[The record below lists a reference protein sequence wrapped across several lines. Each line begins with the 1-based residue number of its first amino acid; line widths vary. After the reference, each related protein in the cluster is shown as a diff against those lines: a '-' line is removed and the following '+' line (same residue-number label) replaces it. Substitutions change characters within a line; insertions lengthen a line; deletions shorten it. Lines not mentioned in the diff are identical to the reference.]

1 MVLTKRECQCRRR
14 REAPIC
20 IRYAVTDISHII
32 QGIRSITIPSVHF
45 GVSRQ
50 AQGIIWEL
58 NAHLQV
64 LQVNIVVLVIRCCC
78 MIICGSQSNVV
89 IDNLK
94 SAGIRHPL
102 VFQYG
107 QPQIPVWPV
116 GLQECDNQL
125 VKQRYFGP
133 AKVLH
138 PIWRKLL
145 LLDQFRVLIPGY
157 FKPAGII
164 PGYPVK
170 HHGHAIAGLKPV
182 KGDRYHWRYPKVPI
196 LATQGRTDIPILP
209 MLQHIW
215 HVTVCPIHLS
225 VAGQAVSV
233 GGHVLFI
240 AC

>member
-1 MVLTKRECQCRRR
+1 MVLPEYECQCRRR
-14 REAPIC
+14 REAPLR
-20 IRYAVTDISHII
+20 IRYAVTDISHIH
-32 QGIRSITIPSVHF
+32 QLVRGITIPSVHL

-102 VFQYG
+102 VLEHR
-107 QPQIPVWPV
+107 QPQISVWPV
-116 GLQECDNQL
+116 GFQECDNQL

-138 PIWRKLL
+138 PIWLKFLF
-145 LLDQFRVLIPGY
+145 LDQFRILVPGY

-170 HHGHAIAGLKPV
+170 HHRHAIAGLKPV
-182 KGDRYHWRYPKVPI
+182 KGDRYHWRHPKVPI
-196 LATQGRTDIPILP
+196 LATQGRTDIAILP
-209 MLQHIW
+209 MLHHIR
-215 HVTVCPIHLS
+215 HITVRPIHFS

-233 GGHVLFI
+233 GWHVLLE